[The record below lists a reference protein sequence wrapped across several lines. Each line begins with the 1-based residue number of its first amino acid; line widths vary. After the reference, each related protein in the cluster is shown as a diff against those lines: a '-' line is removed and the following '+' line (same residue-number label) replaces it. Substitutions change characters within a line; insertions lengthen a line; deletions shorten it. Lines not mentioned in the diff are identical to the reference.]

1 MGVRCSWRE
10 QQPSAKR
17 RRRASLRLC
26 MACPPGQTWHL
37 LQTLS
42 PVGILLISPVIRAAA
57 NSSPSLRPNVMAAQ
71 QRCRRT
77 TQSGHGQ
84 STAKHWLLVE
94 IR

>member
-1 MGVRCSWRE
+1 MLMARAAAERQKKKESE
-10 QQPSAKR
+10 PS
-17 RRRASLRLC
+17 LVHGL
-26 MACPPGQTWHL
+26 PPGQTWHL